1 MDYRL
6 KWDGVV
12 TSSSPV
18 DELIDDNNVSRL
30 NLLTQGATGCGNQQM
45 CTTLFSKSPDVGL
58 VVHIGRHYS
67 VLSSMSED
75 MAVERAAFNKCI

>member
-1 MDYRL
+1 MKFEMDYRL

-12 TSSSPV
+12 TTPSPV

-30 NLLTQGATGCGNQQM
+30 NLLTQRATGCGNQQM

-58 VVHIGRHYS
+58 IVHIGRHYG

-75 MAVERAAFNKCI
+75 MVGEKAAF